1 MAAEREPGE
10 AGHGQRR
17 QARELLG
24 SLTPAELQLVR
35 FATAGHSLLQIAG
48 RLGMLLEDAAMLKVA
63 TMKKLGAAHTADL
76 VRLGVHAGIDRDPP
90 GAAFGRAANDA
101 ADATFARDPAD
112 KHDSVTW
119 PRSDKQ
125 GDPP

>member
-1 MAAEREPGE
+1 
-10 AGHGQRR
+10 
-17 QARELLG
+17 
-24 SLTPAELQLVR
+24 
-35 FATAGHSLLQIAG
+35 
-48 RLGMLLEDAAMLKVA
+48 
-63 TMKKLGAAHTADL
+63 MKKLGAAHTADL